1 MEEVKYVHYSL
12 PLSREERVIEKL
24 DLLIEKKLQ
33 ERKMKKER
41 QERLFKEILKLKNKY
56 FPKNVEGD
64 EKGNEGDKEKT
75 IAITKIIVGNFL
87 IIQKEAVVID
97 GVPIENTTENTE
109 AEIDV
114 EKILELLQR
123 INEADVIII

>member
-1 MEEVKYVHYSL
+1 MEEVKFVHYSL
-12 PLSREERVIEKL
+12 PETREERVIKRL

-75 IAITKIIVGNFL
+75 IAKIIVGNFL
-87 IIQKEAVVID
+87 VIQKDAVALD
-97 GVPIENTTENTE
+97 GIPITQIGENDE
-109 AEIDV
+109 EI
-114 EKILELLQR
+114 EKIDIEKVVERLEK
-123 INEADVIII
+123 IDESGIIIV